1 MVPDG
6 SGLEMPWLRSQL
18 VEWLVKLADR
28 SWQEANWAVVEPG
41 YESLDDMWDF
51 FDDKGLDRP
60 EMSLGLLLKDQEEV
74 DAIRELEAS
83 FHSVL
88 QIPAEGADLIRSEG
102 WGSVIAAARRAL
114 RVLAANDGAG

>member
-1 MVPDG
+1 MAPDG

-60 EMSLGLLLKDQEEV
+60 EVSLGLLFKDQEEV
-74 DAIRELEAS
+74 NAMRELEAS
-83 FHSVL
+83 FQSVL
-88 QIPAEGADLIRSEG
+88 QNPAEDADLIRSED
-102 WGSVIAAARRAL
+102 WGLVIAAARRAL